1 MFISR
6 SCARFQGVEL
16 PVDIG
21 PIDVGWIA
29 EILELPVEGLGR
41 TRILAR
47 AADDAFADEF
57 VDGVGVGFEFAS
69 VLFGRLDGLADFT
82 HLRGNACCRAVDF
95 GAGGSSGMA
104 GRQRVFAEAELFD
117 PDLNL
122 LRRIFELFFFDLEAA
137 MLGIEADDR
146 LVERHFAGKGGPGR
160 IVITIGNG
168 SACDLVQLS
177 ALLIELVD
185 LQLDSFATGGNVGDS
200 TAYLL
205 KQSELR
211 AITFIQPF
219 FERLNITVVPFLTG
233 AEDLRQSLP
242 SAHAHK
248 PTGRV
253 IRVVDNSA
261 GTSGKGR
268 ATPSRKDAE
277 AARKKQMKTAVSRK
291 EQTKKQKVA
300 RDVARGRTRDA
311 MRGDGDDRYL
321 PLREQGSVRRFCRD
335 YIDRRFN
342 MAEFLLPILI
352 VILLFSF
359 VNRPWAQLAVVAL
372 WSATILATIVDEIVL
387 LRGLRKELK
396 ARFEPGAT
404 RGCLPYALLR
414 TTQLRRF
421 RMPKPQVKRGE
432 TLKDRY

>member
-1 MFISR
+1 M
-6 SCARFQGVEL
+6 
-16 PVDIG
+16 P
-21 PIDVGWIA
+21 
-29 EILELPVEGLGR
+29 
-41 TRILAR
+41 ILAR
-47 AADDAFADEF
+47 AADDSLADEF
-57 VDGVGVGFEFAS
+57 VDGIGVGFEFTGA
-69 VLFGRLDGLADFT
+69 LFSRLDCLAHFA
-82 HLRGNACCRAVDF
+82 HLRGNSRRGAVDLR
-95 GAGGSSGMA
+95 AGCGGGMS
-104 GRQRVFAEAELFD
+104 GRQRVFPEPEILD
-117 PDLNL
+117 PELNL
-122 LRRIFELFFFDLEAA
+122 LRRILEFVLFDLEAT
-137 MLGIEADDR
+137 MLRSEINDSLAECD
-146 LVERHFAGKGGPGR
+146 FAREGGPGR

-168 SACDLVQLS
+168 SARGLVQLCT
-177 ALLIELVD
+177 LLIELVD
-185 LQLDSFATGGNVGDS
+185 LQLDPLAAGGHIGNS

-205 KQSELR
+205 EQSELR
-211 AITFIQPF
+211 AIALIQPSL
-219 FERLNITVVPFLTG
+219 ERLDIAVVPFLTG
-233 AEDLRQSLP
+233 AEDSRQALP
-242 SAHAHK
+242 DAHAHK

-253 IRVVDNSA
+253 NRVVDNSSGA
-261 GTSGKGR
+261 SGKGR

-277 AARKKQMKTAVSRK
+277 AARKKQMKTPVSRK

-300 RDVARGRTRDA
+300 RDAARGRTRDA

-372 WSATILATIVDEIVL
+372 WSATILATIVDEVVL

-396 ARFEPGAT
+396 ARFEPGDT
-404 RGCLPYALLR
+404 RGCLPYAVLR